1 MTQSQLLRRRHRNP
15 QSLKQRPWVWGLGAL
30 GFSLAL
36 LVGCD
41 DKPAEQTP
49 DSKPSA
55 APTSAASGTTPTAS
69 INGNAEHGKALMKEF
84 ECNRCH
90 DGTGHEPM
98 ALEKH
103 CIHCHQ
109 DIVSGKFN
117 APATSLA
124 KWKPN
129 VEHYLDAP
137 SFEGSNKRYRAEW
150 LVSFLSEP
158 HDLRPG
164 LVQSMP
170 RLKLEKQQVADIAAY
185 LTQGAKRDAGKD
197 PLADAN
203 LEKGRKLIEEKG
215 CGSCHVMSGVPA
227 FMTKPDPK
235 AADENTRRGQA
246 LAPDLRWARDKFPV
260 ESLIAWIK
268 DPKSIKPDTR
278 MPVTSLTND
287 EARDIAAYVFK
298 AELTPFE
305 AKPIPERLPKL
316 TRAVTYQEVFDKVF
330 GKTCTHCHSNPD
342 VARGDGGP
350 GNTGG
355 FGFKPRGLNMGSYS
369 SLMSGMLDDQ
379 GERMSIF
386 TPMKDGT
393 PRVVAALLARQAE
406 EAGKPNP
413 EIRGMPLSLP
423 ALKPEEIQ
431 LVETWIAQG
440 RPRE

>member
-1 MTQSQLLRRRHRNP
+1 
-15 QSLKQRPWVWGLGAL
+15 
-30 GFSLAL
+30 
-36 LVGCD
+36 
-41 DKPAEQTP
+41 
-49 DSKPSA
+49 
-55 APTSAASGTTPTAS
+55 
-69 INGNAEHGKALMKEF
+69 MKEF

-109 DIVSGKFN
+109 DIMSGKFN
-117 APATSLA
+117 APAASLA
-124 KWKPN
+124 KWRPN
-129 VEHYLDAP
+129 VEHYEDAP
-137 SFEGSNKRYRAEW
+137 SFEGANKRYRAEW

-170 RLKLEKQQVADIAAY
+170 RLKLDEQQVADIAAY
-185 LTQGAKRDAGKD
+185 LTKDAKPEAGKN
-197 PLADAN
+197 PLAGASLD
-203 LEKGRKLIEEKG
+203 KGRKLIEEKG

-235 AADENTRRGQA
+235 TADENTRRGQA

-260 ESLIAWIK
+260 QNLIAWIK

-278 MPVTSLTND
+278 MPVTTLTND
-287 EARDIAAYVFK
+287 EARDIAAYIYK
-298 AELTPFE
+298 AELEPF
-305 AKPIPERLPKL
+305 KPKAIPERLPKL
-316 TRAVTYQEVFDKVF
+316 SRAVTYQEVYDKVF

-355 FGFKPRGLNMGSYS
+355 FGFKPRKLNMGSYS
-369 SLMSGMLDDQ
+369 SLMSGMVDEK
-379 GERMSIF
+379 GERMSVF

-393 PRVVAALLARQAE
+393 PRLVAALLARQAE

-413 EIRGMPLSLP
+413 DVRGMPLSLP
-423 ALKPEEIQ
+423 ALEPEEIQ

>member
-1 MTQSQLLRRRHRNP
+1 MRSRPPR
-15 QSLKQRPWVWGLGAL
+15 SLSKRPWIWGLVAAA
-30 GFSLAL
+30 FSLGL
-36 LVGCD
+36 LAGCD
-41 DKPAEQTP
+41 DKPAPKPEAKP
-49 DSKPSA
+49 SPSAMPAPSA
-55 APTSAASGTTPTAS
+55 AAATAAAVD
-69 INGNAEHGKALMKEF
+69 GNAEHGKALMKEF

-98 ALEKH
+98 AMEKH

-109 DIVSGKFN
+109 DIMSGKFN

-124 KWKPN
+124 KWRPN
-129 VEHYLDAP
+129 VEHYEDAP
-137 SFEGSNKRYRAEW
+137 SFEGSEKRYRADW

-170 RLKLEKQQVADIAAY
+170 RLKLDKQQVADIAAY
-185 LTQGAKRDAGKD
+185 LTKDAKPGSGKD
-197 PLADAN
+197 PLSGAN

-215 CGSCHVMSGVPA
+215 CGSCHVMSGVPP

-235 AADENTRRGQA
+235 TADENTRRGQA
-246 LAPDLRWARDKFPV
+246 LAPDLRWARDKFPAAH
-260 ESLIAWIK
+260 LIAWIK

-278 MPVTSLTND
+278 MPVTTLTND
-287 EARDIAAYVFK
+287 EARDIAAYIFK
-298 AELTPFE
+298 AEPEPF
-305 AKPIPERLPKL
+305 KPKAIPERLPKL

-355 FGFKPRGLNMGSYS
+355 FGFKPRKLNMGSYS
-369 SLMSGMLDDQ
+369 SLMSGMVDEK
-379 GERMSIF
+379 GERMSVF
-386 TPMKDGT
+386 SPMKDGT
-393 PRVVAALLARQAE
+393 PRIVAALLARQAE

-413 EIRGMPLSLP
+413 DVRGMPLSLP

>member
-1 MTQSQLLRRRHRNP
+1 MTRSPRTTTENSRPRRRA
-15 QSLKQRPWVWGLGAL
+15 LWIWGLVATAVSL
-30 GFSLAL
+30 GP

-41 DKPAEQTP
+41 DKQPQTTP
-49 DSKPSA
+49 EAKPSA
-55 APTSAASGTTPTAS
+55 PPSGAASGVAPTAK
-69 INGNAEHGKALMKEF
+69 IDGNAEHGKALMKEF

-109 DIVSGKFN
+109 DILSGKFN
-117 APATSLA
+117 APAASLA

-129 VEHYLDAP
+129 VKHYEDAP
-137 SFEGSNKRYRAEW
+137 SFEGSSKRYRTEW

-164 LVQSMP
+164 MVQSMP
-170 RLKLEKQQVADIAAY
+170 RLKLEKQQIADIAAY
-185 LTQGAKRDAGKD
+185 LTQDAKSASDAD
-197 PLADAN
+197 PLAGAN
-203 LEKGRKLIEEKG
+203 LEKGRKLIEDKG
-215 CGSCHVMSGVPA
+215 CGSCHVMSGVPP

-235 AADENTRRGQA
+235 TADENTRRGQA
-246 LAPDLRWARDKFPV
+246 LAPDLRWARDKVPV
-260 ESLIAWIK
+260 QHLIAWIK

-278 MPVTSLTND
+278 MPVTTLTND
-287 EARDIAAYVFK
+287 EARDIAAYIFK
-298 AELTPFE
+298 AELEPFKP
-305 AKPIPERLPKL
+305 KPIPERLPKL

-355 FGFKPRGLNMGSYS
+355 FGFKPRKLNVGTYS
-369 SLMSGMLDDQ
+369 SLMSGMVDEQ
-379 GERMSIF
+379 GERMSVF
-386 TPMKDGT
+386 SPMKDGT
-393 PRVVAALLARQAE
+393 PRIVAALLARQAE

-413 EIRGMPLSLP
+413 DVRGMPLSLP
-423 ALKPEEIQ
+423 ALTAEEVQ